1 MGTWLCVAGTYV
13 FYHLKFGSSMKNM
26 HEVFFGKVYDDYMS
40 GIAKINWSSQA
51 DKLSRSSWN

>member
-1 MGTWLCVAGTYV
+1 
-13 FYHLKFGSSMKNM
+13 MKNM